1 MPKIKQHT
9 PAERKKIIEAA
20 QKAVLADCQRQKEE
34 AESWGPRGP
43 TPNDHDAPVPLQD
56 VGALLGRTK
65 DLDAVR
71 KIIRRSKAAK
81 TPEERA
87 KNARDLM
94 ELYGPLPT
102 PPEEEQTSD
111 SEEEVVPP
119 KVPEKPVGITM
130 REAANDQFRKG
141 QYRESLIAYDRAAS
155 QLEGAEAAKCHAN
168 KAEAYLRLKDYERA
182 AESASKALELDES
195 NVKARYRRGK
205 AALELGDAA
214 AALED
219 LGQAAKSGDKASSE
233 LFRKALEQQRRAR
246 LFPSRRGGDGAV
258 RFGGV
263 GGRL

>member
-1 MPKIKQHT
+1 MPAIKKHT
-9 PAERKKIIEAA
+9 AEERKKIIESA
-20 QKAVLADCQRQKEE
+20 QKAVLEDCRKRKEE

-43 TPNDHDAPVPLQD
+43 TPHDDDDQHVPLQD

-65 DLDAVR
+65 DIDAVR
-71 KIIRRSKAAK
+71 KIIQRSKDAK

-102 PPEEEQTSD
+102 PPEEEQTSSD

-130 REAANDQFRKG
+130 REAANDTFRKG
-141 QYRESLIAYDRAAS
+141 QYREALAAYDKAAEA
-155 QLEGAEAAKCHAN
+155 LDGAEAAKCHAN
-168 KAEAYLRLKDYERA
+168 KAEAYLRLKEYQSA

-233 LFRKALEQQRRAR
+233 LFRKALEQ
-246 LFPSRRGGDGAV
+246 
-258 RFGGV
+258 
-263 GGRL
+263 